1 MELSLWQLET
11 LAVANGIEVEFFSAE
26 ETAREYYIGQ
36 LQNVVRR
43 VMLCHLGS
51 LDYLEL
57 NSFVRCECGIKINK
71 NKKVTISQALLYIEG
86 DIEFWTKSI
95 FKIDG
100 FSFFK
105 QSFLDKVGIKTI

>member
-1 MELSLWQLET
+1 MNELTLWQLES
-11 LAVANGIEVEFFSAE
+11 LATANGIEFLSFSSE
-26 ETAREYYIGQ
+26 EEATQYYLTQ
-36 LQNVVRR
+36 LTELVRK
-43 VMLCHLGS
+43 VMLCYLGS
-51 LDYLEL
+51 LTLIEL

-105 QSFLDKVGIKTI
+105 QSFLDKVGIK